1 MISVSFLDVNLSYM
15 NLILITLLFLI
26 TLSRT
31 VPTPNLLMILF
42 HWFLNSAKLSP
53 TEPLF
58 SIGLFLCGINFH
70 FQLELLPVWLPSRV
84 SLLSS
89 TSPNS
94 VMVLIHTIH
103 ALGCHAVGVLI
114 AGPHNS
120 VVFLSVFVF
129 LFSFWVGGVVIGGG
143 RGEGD
148 LSLFL
153 ILVRRS

>member
-1 MISVSFLDVNLSYM
+1 
-15 NLILITLLFLI
+15 
-26 TLSRT
+26 
-31 VPTPNLLMILF
+31 MILF
-42 HWFLNSAKLSP
+42 YWFLNFAKLSP
-53 TEPLF
+53 TKPLF

-114 AGPHNS
+114 AGPHNF
-120 VVFLSVFVF
+120 VVFLPVCLFACLVFF
-129 LFSFWVGGVVIGGG
+129 FGWVGGVVIGGG
-143 RGEGD
+143 RGWGD

-153 ILVRRS
+153 ILVGRS